1 MLNLDWSRGNLTAQK
16 LGTFCEYYAKMA
28 LASYGLNVYTAEVD
42 DHGIDFVAESKN
54 GFLKFQVKSIRIS
67 TSQYVF
73 MRKDYFDI
81 EDKNLYLL
89 LILLTDGEYPDTD
102 RMHRKDPPRGRPSG
116 TADSGKYRRLDLY
129 AGGLRAVCGA
139 GQSAGLRTDCGVHP
153 AGRKRLCH
161 IHGRLRDGYAGAVCG
176 R

>member
-89 LILLTDGEYPDTD
+89 LILLTDGEYPDVYMIPTSAWQQEN
-102 RMHRKDPPRGRPSG
+102 RVFVYHSYE
-116 TADSGKYRRLDLY
+116 GKKSKPEY
-129 AGGLRAVCGA
+129 
-139 GQSAGLRTDCGVHP
+139 GVNVSKKNMVELEKYKL
-153 AGRKRLCH
+153 GNMLS
-161 IHGRLRDGYAGAVCG
+161 LL
-176 R
+176 